1 MRTTLKLSLGEVE
14 SKENQ
19 KDFFILKLLVK
30 QLNLW
35 IIRRRKGGELLTT
48 KVLLYQQQFPYR

>member
-19 KDFFILKLLVK
+19 QDFFILKLLVR

-35 IIRRRKGGELLTT
+35 IIRRRKGGELLMT